1 MLNKRGPL
9 VVSLVYNVSTLLREE
24 IGATREYDVDDRAL
38 VDIETPRH
46 ERVAGR
52 VTLLRTKEGVLATA
66 HLRGE
71 QSDACSRCLRTVAV
85 PMELELEE
93 EFFATTDVRTG
104 ARLAR
109 PGEPEA
115 FLISPQQQLDLEEA
129 VRQAWLAAQPMQPL
143 CRADCQ
149 GLCPKCG
156 KDWNE
161 GPCSCVAEED
171 ERWGPLRRLR
181 MEMEGT

>member
-1 MLNKRGPL
+1 M
-9 VVSLVYNVSTLLREE
+9 SLVYNVSTLLREE

-38 VDIETPRH
+38 IDVDEPRH
-46 ERVAGR
+46 ERVTGH
-52 VTLLRTKEGVLATA
+52 VSLLCTKDGVLVTA

-71 QSDACSRCLRTVAV
+71 QPELCSRCLRSIAV
-85 PMELELEE
+85 PMGLELEE
-93 EFFATTDVRTG
+93 EFFATTDIRTG
-104 ARLAR
+104 VKLAR
-109 PGEPEA
+109 PPEPDA
-115 FLISPQQQLDLEEA
+115 FLIGPQQQLDLEEA
-129 VRQAWLAAQPMQPL
+129 VRQAWTAALPLQPL
-143 CRADCQ
+143 CRPDCP

-156 KDWNE
+156 KDWND